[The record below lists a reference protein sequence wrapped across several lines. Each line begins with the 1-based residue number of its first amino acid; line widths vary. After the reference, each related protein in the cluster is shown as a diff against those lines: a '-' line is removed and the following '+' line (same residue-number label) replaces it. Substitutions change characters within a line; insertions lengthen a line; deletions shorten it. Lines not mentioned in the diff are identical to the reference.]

1 MVVVVVVVKGA
12 DRVEVG
18 SWLLRVLP
26 CACVREEARWS
37 EAEEVEK
44 KEEAVALLRVCNVAQ
59 RNGLKYCKSILLD
72 AVPLFLCLFWRWVRN
87 ETREK
92 EVERGKNECSRSVC
106 CSQVKERR
114 G

>member
-1 MVVVVVVVKGA
+1 MVVVVKGA

-18 SWLLRVLP
+18 GWFLRVLP

-72 AVPLFLCLFWRWVRN
+72 VFSVVDLVV
-87 ETREK
+87 
-92 EVERGKNECSRSVC
+92 EVGTCSDAGAIGCFCFV
-106 CSQVKERR
+106 E
-114 G
+114 GN